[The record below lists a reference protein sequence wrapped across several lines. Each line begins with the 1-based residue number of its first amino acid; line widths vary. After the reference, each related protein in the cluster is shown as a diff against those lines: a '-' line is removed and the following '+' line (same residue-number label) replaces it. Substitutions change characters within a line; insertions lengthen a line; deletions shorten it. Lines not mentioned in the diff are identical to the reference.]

1 MNTIKYFIVGL
12 LFFITMSL
20 LGVFIYLFCSN
31 IIEVFVVWFCAVLCA
46 NFAELTS
53 FYYSKIGLIN
63 MKVGDYI
70 LLAKDSPEGSQRM
83 VGEVVR
89 FAKGFYV
96 ISVNKNILKLDPKT
110 LDVFDKNGDAYR
122 FCGITQG
129 Q

>member
-1 MNTIKYFIVGL
+1 
-12 LFFITMSL
+12 
-20 LGVFIYLFCSN
+20 
-31 IIEVFVVWFCAVLCA
+31 
-46 NFAELTS
+46 
-53 FYYSKIGLIN
+53 
-63 MKVGDYI
+63 
-70 LLAKDSPEGSQRM
+70 M